1 MSGSVGWWEWQLR
14 APVPTQHYTTLHSD
28 PPPPTGGVKGFHW
41 VLATIVSSV
50 EVHVKLA
57 KRFWWE
63 VPGPEMETAG
73 RKRVLFSDNTPL
85 LSLSCDSQ
93 SQRQFINS
101 EILPFWPN
109 NVNWLTQYLA
119 PPGDREGEGGQSMG
133 VLGIRFVL
141 ATLNREITPR
151 SLYCGT
157 PAVPDKL
164 SSQSTE

>member
-1 MSGSVGWWEWQLR
+1 MRVRAFISLGWEVWQERCRDDQSRGQRCLVVLGGESDNYEHQF
-14 APVPTQHYTTLHSD
+14 PHSTTLHSD
-28 PPPPTGGVKGFHW
+28 PPPPTGGVKSFHW

-119 PPGDREGEGGQSMG
+119 PPGDREGEGGTINGSVGYPVCTRHPQ
-133 VLGIRFVL
+133 
-141 ATLNREITPR
+141 
-151 SLYCGT
+151 
-157 PAVPDKL
+157 
-164 SSQSTE
+164 